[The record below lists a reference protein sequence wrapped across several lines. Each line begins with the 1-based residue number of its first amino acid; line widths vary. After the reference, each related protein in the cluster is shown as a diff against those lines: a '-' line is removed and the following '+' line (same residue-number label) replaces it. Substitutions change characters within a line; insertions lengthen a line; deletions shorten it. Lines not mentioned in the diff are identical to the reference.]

1 VPHFHPFGWR
11 RTHVGG
17 PEISEPFERQ
27 RREMVASQLAARG
40 IRDPRVLAAMGAV
53 PRHEFLPAPLR
64 YAAYHDRA
72 LPVGEDETLSQ
83 PYIVALTCEA
93 LLLEPGQQVL
103 DVGSGTGYQ
112 AAVLLQLGCQVW
124 GVELD
129 PVLAGVSRDR
139 LDRLGYRGFEIR
151 AGDGTLGWP
160 EHAPFD
166 AVAVAAAAPQ
176 VPPALLRQLREGGR
190 LVAPVGGPDSQELV
204 RLTRHGGEYPRE
216 GLGPV
221 KFVPLRFPG

>member
-1 VPHFHPFGWR
+1 MPPFNPFGWR
-11 RTHVGG
+11 RPHVGG
-17 PEISEPFERQ
+17 PDIPEPFERQ

-53 PRHEFLPAPLR
+53 PRHEFLPAPMR
-64 YAAYHDRA
+64 HAAYHDRA
-72 LPVGEDETLSQ
+72 LPIGEGETISQ

-93 LLLEPGQQVL
+93 LLLAPGQHVL

-112 AAVLLQLGCQVW
+112 TAVLLELGCVVW
-124 GVELD
+124 GIELD
-129 PVLAGVSRDR
+129 PELAFASRAR
-139 LDRLGYRGFEIR
+139 LERLGCRGFEIR

-166 AVAVAAAAPQ
+166 AVAVAAAAPE

-190 LVAPVGGPDSQELV
+190 LVAPVGDDDDQVLA
-204 RLTRHGGEYPRE
+204 RFTRHGEEFERQN
-216 GLGPV
+216 LGSV
-221 KFVPLRFPG
+221 RFVPLKFPQ